1 VQLTGASASGYNTDP
16 AFSPDGSKIAWVR
29 SDGIWIMHADSTGE
43 EWFADGEHPAWS
55 PDGKRLAF
63 VRADRKEDDSEI
75 FKKALGAAR
84 AKRVTDNRVGFE
96 AGPAWSPYGSRI
108 AFSHSQ
114 GGYDGCLPC
123 VGPSDIFSVRPDGTR
138 RWRITDLP
146 DAEGV
151 DAYAPNWSPDGE
163 RLVFGAY
170 HYGRLEQGS
179 IETVRADG
187 TGQQTVFA
195 PDGRYALSPPSP
207 PTAPG

>member
-63 VRADRKEDDSEI
+63 VRADRKEADSEI

-114 GGYDGCLPC
+114 GGTTAASRASARPTSSPC
-123 VGPSDIFSVRPDGTR
+123 
-138 RWRITDLP
+138 
-146 DAEGV
+146 
-151 DAYAPNWSPDGE
+151 AP
-163 RLVFGAY
+163 
-170 HYGRLEQGS
+170 
-179 IETVRADG
+179 TVRAG
-187 TGQQTVFA
+187 GGSRTSRTRKG
-195 PDGRYALSPPSP
+195 
-207 PTAPG
+207 